1 MNKQELYKKYGKK
14 LMDKIFKEG
23 YLDGC
28 TIAIYPDGTEDI
40 PESDIRLAIKQIKGI
55 PISPFEWD

>member
-1 MNKQELYKKYGKK
+1 MKKEELYKKYGKK
-14 LMDKIFKEG
+14 LMDKIFNES
-23 YLDGC
+23 YLEGC
-28 TIAIYPDGTEDI
+28 TIMINPDGSEDI